1 MCHTKSLTDQFS
13 TAWNYFF
20 SERRNQFSVSGAS
33 AFVHLIIVQGQIC
46 PAASALVQD
55 S

>member
-1 MCHTKSLTDQFS
+1 MCHAKSLTDQFS
-13 TAWNYFF
+13 TAWNDFF
-20 SERRNQFSVSGAS
+20 SERRNQFS